1 VQIYNDDIFLSDIPH
16 SGASGSELLREA
28 PFRRTHFSSRD
39 FLACYYSKDRD
50 FGYVGSLNH
59 EEADGPRSKMDL
71 WKILNSTETDPANH
85 CVRPLSPPSYM
96 KTASTKL
103 GSAPIT
109 DDAKAVS
116 ACSSHVGGADSDT
129 AMLESAPCAS
139 PASFATRPKS
149 SADVINEVSGSTSG
163 FSVAGDE
170 AEGVQAGEEV
180 QAPVPVL
187 VPRSGASSVIA
198 AIETMIGTIVKSLL
212 ANQGP
217 CMILKTKKRSDTSS
231 EAADG
236 QDIGLNQ
243 VKFLGPSQ
251 QEAWRFSKRFLMHC
265 RHSKS

>member
-1 VQIYNDDIFLSDIPH
+1 MFLSDIPH

-28 PFRRTHFSSRD
+28 PFRRTQFSSRD
-39 FLACYYSKDRD
+39 LLPFYHSKDRN
-50 FGYVGSLNH
+50 FRHIESLDH
-59 EEADGPRSKMDL
+59 DRADGPRFTMDL
-71 WKILNSTETDPANH
+71 WKILNSTETNPAH
-85 CVRPLSPPSYM
+85 RFVRPLSPPSYIRS
-96 KTASTKL
+96 ASTEL

-109 DDAKAVS
+109 DNAEAVS
-116 ACSSHVGGADSDT
+116 ACSSHVGGADFDT

-149 SADVINEVSGSTSG
+149 SVDVINEVTASTSV
-163 FSVAGDE
+163 FSVAGEE

-217 CMILKTKKRSDTSS
+217 CMVLKTKKRSCASS
-231 EAADG
+231 ETG
-236 QDIGLNQ
+236 GRLDIGLNQ

-251 QEAWRFSKRFLMHC
+251 QEAWRFSKRFLV
-265 RHSKS
+265 RSRNSKC

>member
-1 VQIYNDDIFLSDIPH
+1 MTPRTTFHTH
-16 SGASGSELLREA
+16 S
-28 PFRRTHFSSRD
+28 SSRD
-39 FLACYYSKDRD
+39 LLPFYHSKDRNICHIE
-50 FGYVGSLNH
+50 SLDH
-59 EEADGPRSKMDL
+59 DRADGPRFTMDL
-71 WKILNSTETDPANH
+71 WKILNSTETNPAH
-85 CVRPLSPPSYM
+85 RFVRPLSPPSYIRS
-96 KTASTKL
+96 ASTEL

-109 DDAKAVS
+109 DDAEAIS

-149 SADVINEVSGSTSG
+149 SADVINEVTGSTSG

>member
-1 VQIYNDDIFLSDIPH
+1 MTPRTTFHTH
-16 SGASGSELLREA
+16 S
-28 PFRRTHFSSRD
+28 SSRD
-39 FLACYYSKDRD
+39 LLPFYHSKDRN
-50 FGYVGSLNH
+50 FCHIESLNH
-59 EEADGPRSKMDL
+59 DRADGPRFTMDL
-71 WKILNSTETDPANH
+71 WKILNFTETNPAH
-85 CVRPLSPPSYM
+85 RFVRPLSPPSYIRS
-96 KTASTKL
+96 ASTEL

-109 DDAKAVS
+109 DDAEAVS

-139 PASFATRPKS
+139 PASFTTRPKS
-149 SADVINEVSGSTSG
+149 SADVINEVTGSTSG

-170 AEGVQAGEEV
+170 AEGVQAGKEV